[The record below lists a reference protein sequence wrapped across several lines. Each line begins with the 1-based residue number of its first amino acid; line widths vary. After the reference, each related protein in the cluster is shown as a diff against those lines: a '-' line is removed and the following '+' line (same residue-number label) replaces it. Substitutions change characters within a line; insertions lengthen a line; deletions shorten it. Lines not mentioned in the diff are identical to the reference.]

1 MSRLLPTPVTPADAP
16 DRLMRWGTGS
26 VHLFALHGWGGS
38 HETFAPLAQHLDARF
53 TLWAPDMP
61 GYGASAPLE
70 HWERTVY
77 LSRIEALLE
86 LLPKAP
92 VHLLGNCSGA
102 IAGLA
107 AMQQQPSRFERLVL
121 VDPFAFTPWYLKLF
135 LWPIVGRLFF
145 WSTFANP
152 LGRWF
157 TNLSLASK
165 READTDLTASF
176 SAVPP
181 STAWNTLRILDEV
194 GSVAPFA
201 VYRQPALILRGGKT
215 FAAIHASI
223 LCWRAIWPT
232 VSVVE
237 IARTGHLPLTEAPDE
252 VARQLAAFL
261 LPPEEAGG

>member
-1 MSRLLPTPVTPADAP
+1 MSLLQPTPVTPAGAP
-16 DRLMRWGTGS
+16 DRLMRWGNGP

-38 HETFAPLAQHLDARF
+38 HETFAPLVQHLDPRF
-53 TLWAPDMP
+53 TLWAPDLP
-61 GYGASAPLE
+61 GYGASAPLSD
-70 HWERTVY
+70 WERTAY
-77 LSRIEALLE
+77 LSRIQVLLQ
-86 LLPKAP
+86 LLPEAP

-107 AMQQQPSRFERLVL
+107 ALQQQPNRFERLVL

-135 LWPIVGRLFF
+135 LVPLVGRLFF

-181 STAWNTLRILDEV
+181 ATAWNTLRILDEI

-201 VYRQPALILRGGKT
+201 VYTQPALILRGGKT
-215 FAAIHASI
+215 FAAIHAS
-223 LCWRAIWPT
+223 LHRWRAIWPT

-261 LPPEEAGG
+261 LPAEEAGR

>member
-1 MSRLLPTPVTPADAP
+1 
-16 DRLMRWGTGS
+16 
-26 VHLFALHGWGGS
+26 
-38 HETFAPLAQHLDARF
+38 
-53 TLWAPDMP
+53 
-61 GYGASAPLE
+61 
-70 HWERTVY
+70 
-77 LSRIEALLE
+77 
-86 LLPKAP
+86 

-107 AMQQQPSRFERLVL
+107 ALQQQPNRFERLVL

-135 LWPIVGRLFF
+135 LVPLVGRLFF

-176 SAVPP
+176 AAVPP
-181 STAWNTLRILDEV
+181 ATAWNTLRILDEI

-201 VYRQPALILRGGKT
+201 VYTQPALILRGGKT
-215 FAAIHASI
+215 FAAIHAS
-223 LCWRAIWPT
+223 LHRWRAIWPT

-261 LPPEEAGG
+261 LPAEEAGR